1 MLFLGTLT
9 AFSQTFVLRKISRKY
24 LHWPYFDAFFV
35 TFPSENTSLSLK
47 NMLLSRGK
55 GQESREKRGVLF
67 FLVFVK

>member
-35 TFPSENTSLSLK
+35 TFPSENTSLSLQ
-47 NMLLSRGK
+47 NMLLSIK